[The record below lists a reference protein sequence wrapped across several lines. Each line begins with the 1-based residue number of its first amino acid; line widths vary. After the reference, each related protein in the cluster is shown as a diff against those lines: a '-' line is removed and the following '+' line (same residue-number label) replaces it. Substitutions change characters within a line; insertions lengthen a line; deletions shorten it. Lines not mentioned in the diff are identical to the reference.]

1 MKIYN
6 IGIIGAGHIAIKMA
20 RTLAAMP
27 QTCRYAIASR
37 DKEKAVTFAREYG
50 FLSAYGSYEE
60 LINDPHVDLIYIAT
74 PHAFHYEQMRL
85 CIENGKPVLCEK
97 SFTANAQQAI
107 DILNLAEEK
116 QVFVTE
122 AIWTRY
128 LPMSRTIAALVKE
141 GAVGTP
147 YLLTA
152 NLGYAVADKPRLVR
166 PDLAGGALLDMGVYA
181 LNFAA
186 MIFGNDLSS
195 MHSSSIL
202 TESGVDGQDNITQI
216 YSHNRMAVLT
226 CSMFA
231 RMDRQGIVSGDKGH
245 LIVDNINNPQ
255 RVRVVDQNYQQVAE
269 YFAPP
274 QITGFEYQVTAS
286 LEALEKGFLQTI
298 DMPHDETI
306 RIMKQMDALRE
317 SWGVRYPFE

>member
-37 DKEKAVTFAREYG
+37 DKEKAATFAREYG
-50 FLSAYGSYEE
+50 FLNAYGAYEE

-85 CIENGKPVLCEK
+85 CIENGKAVLCEK

-107 DILNLAEEK
+107 DILSLAEEK

-166 PDLAGGALLDMGVYA
+166 TDLAGGALLDMGVYA

-186 MIFGNDLSS
+186 MIFGKELSS

-216 YSHNRMAVLT
+216 YSDNRMAVLT

-231 RMDRQGIVSGDKGH
+231 RMDRQGIVSGDRGH

-274 QITGFEYQVTAS
+274 QITGFEYQVAAS
-286 LEALEKGFLQTI
+286 LDALEKGFLQTI

-317 SWGVRYPFE
+317 CWGVRYPFE

>member
-1 MKIYN
+1 MKTYN

-50 FLSAYGSYEE
+50 FLNAYGSYEE

-152 NLGYAVADKPRLVR
+152 NLGYAVDDKPRLVR

-274 QITGFEYQVTAS
+274 QITGFEYQVAAS

>member
-1 MKIYN
+1 MKTYN

-27 QTCRYAIASR
+27 QTCRYAIAAR

-50 FLSAYGSYEE
+50 FLNAYGSYEE

-152 NLGYAVADKPRLVR
+152 NLGYAVDDKPRLVR

-274 QITGFEYQVTAS
+274 QITGFEYQVAAS

>member
-1 MKIYN
+1 
-6 IGIIGAGHIAIKMA
+6 MA

-50 FLSAYGSYEE
+50 FLNAYGSYEE

-152 NLGYAVADKPRLVR
+152 NLGYAVDDKPRLVR

-274 QITGFEYQVTAS
+274 QITGFEYQVAAS

>member
-50 FLSAYGSYEE
+50 FLNAYGSYEE

-195 MHSSSIL
+195 MRSSSIL

-274 QITGFEYQVTAS
+274 QITGFEYQVAAS

>member
-1 MKIYN
+1 MKTYN

-50 FLSAYGSYEE
+50 FLNAYGSYEE

-195 MHSSSIL
+195 MCSSSIL

-298 DMPHDETI
+298 DMPHDEMI

>member
-1 MKIYN
+1 MKTYN

-37 DKEKAVTFAREYG
+37 DKEKAATFAREYG
-50 FLSAYGSYEE
+50 FLNAYGSYGE
-60 LINDPHVDLIYIAT
+60 LINNPHVDLIYIAT

-85 CIENGKPVLCEK
+85 CIENGKAVLCEK

-141 GAVGTP
+141 GAIGTP
-147 YLLTA
+147 YMLTA
-152 NLGYAVADKPRLVR
+152 NLGYAVTDRPRLIR

-186 MIFGNDLSS
+186 MIFGNDLLS

-216 YSHNRMAVLT
+216 YSLNRMAVLT

-274 QITGFEYQVTAS
+274 QITGFEYQVAAS
-286 LEALEKGFLQTI
+286 LEALEKGFLQTM

-317 SWGVRYPFE
+317 SWGVCYPFE